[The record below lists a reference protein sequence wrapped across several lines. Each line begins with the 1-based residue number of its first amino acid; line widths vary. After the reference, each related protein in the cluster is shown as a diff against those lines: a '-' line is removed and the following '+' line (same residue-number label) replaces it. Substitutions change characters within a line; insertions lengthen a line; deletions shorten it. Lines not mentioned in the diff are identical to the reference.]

1 MVGFAP
7 VTCVEMPGFLASAK
21 GLMHDD
27 ERLRLID
34 FLACNPS
41 AGDLIPGT
49 GGLRK
54 LRWGLPGRGKRG
66 GARIITF
73 FHNLDMPLFVIAA
86 YAKNDK
92 DNLSASEKAAFGQ
105 LVDNLVER
113 YRQRRIKS

>member
-1 MVGFAP
+1 MSNFAP
-7 VTCVEMPGFLASAK
+7 VTCVEMPGFLAAANR
-21 GLMHDD
+21 LLDD
-27 ERLRLID
+27 EERMKLID
-34 FLACNPS
+34 HLARKPS

-73 FHNLDMPLFVIAA
+73 FHNSDMPLFRIAA

-92 DNLSASEKAAFGQ
+92 DTLSAADKAVFRQ
-105 LVDNLVER
+105 LVDKLVER
-113 YRQRRIKS
+113 YSQRSAKS